1 MNVPASLV
9 AMTTIALASRLSSLG
24 DSRAQRASG
33 GVRTLHP
40 QRMATEV
47 GPA

>member
-1 MNVPASLV
+1 MNVPASQI
-9 AMTTIALASRLSSLG
+9 AMTAIALAGRLSSLG
-24 DSRAQRASG
+24 DSRTQRASG
-33 GVRTLHP
+33 GVRTLHL